1 MGKDAIPV
9 SDFGSLPYIKVVLTT
24 SEN

>member
-9 SDFGSLPYIKVVLTT
+9 SDFGSLPDIKIVLTT